1 MKGPLVV
8 KYGGAA
14 LALACHGERGSSA
27 CHPERRRE
35 APESKDEGPPSDPVL
50 AEIAELWRAGT
61 QIVLVHGGGP
71 EIDRALEA
79 RGIATER
86 IAGQRVTDAATLE
99 VAEAVLCGT
108 INKRLVR
115 AFLALGIPAAGISGE
130 DASLLVADRLHSSGA
145 SLGFVGDVIACN
157 PQLLEALL
165 RSRILPVVA
174 PLAVARDA
182 LHAYNVN
189 ADLAAAAIA
198 SGVKAEAFVLVTNVA
213 RVLRDPD
220 DPASGIDRMTP
231 EEARAFAATD
241 ACRSS
246 MKPKV
251 IAAANAAQA
260 GVEAAYISGAGPGA
274 IAAARGG
281 DATVISERA

>member
-14 LALACHGERGSSA
+14 LSAGSAASLSSRAEPPVIPSVANEVRGV
-27 CHPERRRE
+27 
-35 APESKDEGPPSDPVL
+35 EGAPSDLVL

-61 QIVLVHGGGP
+61 PVVLVHGGGP

-86 IAGQRVTDAATLE
+86 IAGQRVTDALTLE

-115 AFLALGIPAAGISGE
+115 ALLALRVAAGGVSGE

-145 SLGFVGDVIACN
+145 SLGFVGEVIACN
-157 PQLLEALL
+157 PQLLQALL
-165 RSRILPVVA
+165 NSRILPVVA
-174 PLAVARDA
+174 PLAVASGGE
-182 LHAYNVN
+182 HAYNVN

-198 SGVKAEAFVLVTNVA
+198 SALKAEAFVLVTNVP
-213 RVLRDPD
+213 RVLRNPD
-220 DPASGIDRMTP
+220 DPATGIDRMTP
-231 EEARAFAATD
+231 LEARAFAASE

-251 IAAANAAQA
+251 TAAANAVTLGAT
-260 GVEAAYISGAGPGA
+260 AAYICNARANA
-274 IAAARGG
+274 ITAALAG
-281 DATVISERA
+281 DATIVSR